1 MTKKIK
7 TNDLQNARKAKRVA
21 TFQLDTMVLSGVL
34 LLLVFNYL
42 PMIGLV
48 IAFKDYNP
56 NLGIWG
62 SEWCGLDNFKFFFTS
77 QDAVRTI
84 RNTVL
89 YSSSFL
95 ILDLVCAVGL
105 ALMFYNLRSK
115 KALKFYNTVVILPR
129 FMSPVIIAF
138 IVYILLNPSYGVV
151 NQIIM
156 ALGGSKIQ
164 WYSQSKVL
172 AGDFVDHPYLAD
184 RRHELHHLLCFP
196 DESGRFSSGSS
207 PAGRRQQMAGNMAC
221 CNFPSDPGND
231 YQHHSGHGQPVPG
244 RLRPVLS
251 GSQGCWPAVSH
262 NGCD

>member
-105 ALMFYNLRSK
+105 ALMF
-115 KALKFYNTVVILPR
+115 
-129 FMSPVIIAF
+129 
-138 IVYILLNPSYGVV
+138 
-151 NQIIM
+151 
-156 ALGGSKIQ
+156 
-164 WYSQSKVL
+164 
-172 AGDFVDHPYLAD
+172 
-184 RRHELHHLLCFP
+184 
-196 DESGRFSSGSS
+196 
-207 PAGRRQQMAGNMAC
+207 
-221 CNFPSDPGND
+221 
-231 YQHHSGHGQPVPG
+231 
-244 RLRPVLS
+244 
-251 GSQGCWPAVSH
+251 
-262 NGCD
+262 